1 MVGIHGSNRT
11 TVTYSPL
18 TNFLDV
24 DRVLVV
30 VHDTVLMFLM
40 MIMMMMMMMMMIL
53 IIIIIIILFYLQDTV
68 QGLGKTFMFSIF

>member
-1 MVGIHGSNRT
+1 MVGIPGSNRT

-24 DRVLVV
+24 DHLLVV

-40 MIMMMMMMMMMIL
+40 MMMMMMMM